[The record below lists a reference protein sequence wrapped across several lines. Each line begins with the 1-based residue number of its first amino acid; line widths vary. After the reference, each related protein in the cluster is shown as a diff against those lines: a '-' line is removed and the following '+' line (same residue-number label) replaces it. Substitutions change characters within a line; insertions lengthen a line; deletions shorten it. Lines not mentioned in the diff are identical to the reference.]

1 MQCKETM
8 ENNDSDAL
16 YSSLEWWQRDLEAIA
31 VKVSVRAKK
40 LRIESKFP
48 FVVTYGLN
56 RK

>member
-1 MQCKETM
+1 M

-40 LRIESKFP
+40 LRIGSKFP